1 MATSGTING
10 TISGYKPYLRINWS
24 RIETDVGGNRSKL
37 RLQLYLIHPYTVK
50 YSTTKSGVLQ
60 GSSFSSSTRVNGT
73 GSTLLRTQDIWVGH
87 NSDGSKTQRLS
98 ASFNIAISFS
108 GSQLSQLTVA
118 GDANITAIPRASTLS
133 AFSFGGHLKNG
144 VANKINYTVDR
155 KSGNF
160 RHQIQL
166 RDGNTTIWTWDNQNT
181 NGSNSIPLTA
191 SNVNT
196 LLNRIKTSTTKS
208 FTLRVATRSGSGG
221 SWIGSAVSRNATAT
235 VHADVKP
242 TVGAVSLSQTGN
254 SVSSHYLQG
263 KSKVNAKFTRSAGYG
278 ASITSSSIQ
287 VRRVSGGA
295 DSQTINSNDGTTKNP
310 VSLNG
315 SYQAR
320 GTATDSRGRTTNTA
334 WATFTVTAYSAP
346 RITNFTAVRSSS
358 TPTTVSISRATT
370 HTVLGTSNNL
380 SHVVQRRL
388 GTGSWTNVNSNG
400 SGTITA
406 SPFSGTSIS
415 TGNSVTQS
423 YEFRHVVTDKFG
435 ESATATVTVSTQRVV
450 LDIHKNE
457 GVGIGKIHERG
468 VLDVDGTFYMN
479 GKIMA
484 LGGLGFE
491 DTRTIN
497 DQPQQIPGRAFS
509 FAFKQSG
516 NVGNPQERA
525 HTNFAHILNIAGW
538 NSSEGSGGFPIQMSI
553 GGKGISLRQGTS
565 ATAWGSWSS
574 LPYLATGASGNI
586 RWWRFGGPAGL
597 QIVSGSFSH
606 DFGTTLTKY
615 VDLPASFMNTGYAV
629 SISSNQTTWQPFEI
643 STTIGAGPSTVS
655 RARFQRYNNAS
666 HNRTSG
672 TYQYRFVAIGR
683 WN

>member
-10 TISGYKPYLRINWS
+10 TISGYRPYLRLNWS
-24 RIETDVGGNRSKL
+24 RVETDVGGNRSKL
-37 RLQLYLIHPYTVK
+37 RLQLYLMHPYTVK

-60 GSSFSSSTRVNGT
+60 GTSFSSSTRVNGT

-108 GSQLSQLTVA
+108 GSKLNQLTVA

-144 VANKINYTVDR
+144 VANSIKYTVDR
-155 KSGNF
+155 KSGSF

-181 NGSNSIPLTA
+181 DGSNSIPLTA

-208 FTLRVATRSGSGG
+208 FTLRVATRSGNSG

-263 KSKVNAKFTRSAGYG
+263 KSRVNAKFTRSAGYG
-278 ASITSSSIQ
+278 ASISSSSIQ

-310 VSLNG
+310 VTLNG

-320 GTATDSRGRTTNTA
+320 GIATDSRGRFTHTA
-334 WATFTVTAYSAP
+334 WATFEVTAYSAP

-358 TPTTVSISRATT
+358 AETTVSISRAGT
-370 HTVLGTSNNL
+370 HTHLGGSNVLTYT
-380 SHVVQRRL
+380 VQRRI
-388 GTGSWTNVNSNG
+388 GTGAWTNVNTNPT
-400 SGTITA
+400 GTSKTA
-406 SPFSGTSIS
+406 SFSGTSTS
-415 TGNSVTQS
+415 TGNSVTTS
-423 YEFRHVVTDKFG
+423 YDFRMVITDKFG
-435 ESATATVTVSTQRVV
+435 ASATATVTVSTQRVV

-457 GVGIGKIHERG
+457 GVGIGKIHEKG
-468 VLDVDGTFYMN
+468 VLDVDGEAHFAGDLFVN
-479 GKIMA
+479 GVSSTRVADLKEAVSSVSDSISFWTN
-484 LGGLGFE
+484 LPQGKYFIKPNEIPNQPKNWGIIDHSSRSGEFNTIWYTQPRGLIY
-491 DTRTIN
+491 R
-497 DQPQQIPGRAFS
+497 
-509 FAFKQSG
+509 KSG
-516 NVGNPQERA
+516 NHN
-525 HTNFAHILNIAGW
+525 NNYGW
-538 NSSEGSGGFPIQMSI
+538 TVIGSNSSEHALWSGTLTMHGTQIITPNLTLSNCENGWMLKWSRYTGGAAQDNNFSYTFIPKHHGSVHSTKGLHQLI
-553 GGKGISLRQGTS
+553 G
-565 ATAWGSWSS
+565 
-574 LPYLATGASGNI
+574 
-586 RWWRFGGPAGL
+586 AGDYK
-597 QIVSGSFSH
+597 V
-606 DFGTTLTKY
+606 LTKY
-615 VDLPASFMNTGYAV
+615 LYV
-629 SISSNQTTWQPFEI
+629 SDTNIQGN
-643 STTIGAGPSTVS
+643 A
-655 RARFQRYNNAS
+655 NN
-666 HNRTSG
+666 SG
-672 TYQYRFVAIGR
+672 DGVVLRGVYE
-683 WN
+683 W